1 MKLGKFEFKNM
12 DGKLAI
18 ETWISPGKLVH
29 ELVNRPV
36 CIGHNFING
45 TKVVKGYA

>member
-12 DGKLAI
+12 VGKLAI
-18 ETWISPGKLVH
+18 ETWISPRKPIR

-36 CIGHNFING
+36 YMIFGP
-45 TKVVKGYA
+45 